1 MRRSALA
8 RDFFFFFSL
17 LKKMSEKT
25 KECAVPHCG
34 VDEEGSDGDA
44 LLLAVCTNGH
54 WMHRACIEGL
64 VRVADEGEDDGLTSS
79 RLRCPQCRDE
89 AILSAW
95 QGLFDPERHKER
107 TNEGNNERTT
117 YQVFAIPPSGITM
130 EEHLRNLG
138 EALNAVFDYE

>member
-1 MRRSALA
+1 
-8 RDFFFFFSL
+8 
-17 LKKMSEKT
+17 MSEKS

-34 VDEEGSDGDA
+34 VGEEGSEEDA
-44 LLLAVCTNGH
+44 LLLSVCTNGH

-89 AILSAW
+89 AVLSAW
-95 QGLFDPERHKER
+95 QGLFDKER
-107 TNEGNNERTT
+107 TNVGNNERDAEGAEGSARHARRAREGSARPTF
-117 YQVFAIPPSGITM
+117 QVFAIPPSGVTM

-138 EALNAVFDYE
+138 EALNAIFDYE

>member
-1 MRRSALA
+1 
-8 RDFFFFFSL
+8 
-17 LKKMSEKT
+17 MSEKT
-25 KECAVPHCG
+25 KECAVRECAVPHCG
-34 VDEEGSDGDA
+34 IGEDGSDEEESGEDA
-44 LLLAVCTNGH
+44 LLLLVCTNGH

-64 VRVADEGEDDGLTSS
+64 VRVSDEGEDDGLTSS

-95 QGLFDPERHKER
+95 QGLFDPERHRNRVSSEGN
-107 TNEGNNERTT
+107 NEGNNDRAT